1 MLLFLMLC
9 CMVLLYI
16 ISYFFSKK
24 DIFSPPNILLLGF
37 IFSTIFAILN
47 IDTWNFNM
55 GYRTFFVILLG
66 ILGFILGFY
75 IFFYI
80 FYRNNYIISK
90 MNKNYPRISNVK
102 MIIYIIIQVVALIAV
117 YNAVTYVASM
127 YGGGDSLG
135 EEIFLYRTALI
146 TKSDDFVRLPTI
158 VTTLYDFSY
167 YCTYYIIYILL
178 NRYYIEKK
186 IQKIYLVSIF
196 ITVST
201 ALLLGNRGDTIFLV
215 LGFFIIKYIF
225 EMRENSWKIKI
236 NIKIITKYALL
247 GVLLLISF
255 PTVGLYLVGRGND
268 IDEIINGTFEQLSM
282 YIGAPLKLLDLYMYT
297 DYGSSSIALGF
308 NTFNEFYRWIGY
320 RLSIVE
326 WDKLIG
332 NEFRYDNGVLLGN
345 VYTMFRPFVAD
356 FGLVGVFL
364 LSFIMGLFFSFLYTK
379 IKYTEFIYNK
389 YNIDCYLIIYATFIV
404 SIVLGFFTNWFYT
417 MIINFKFIKMIIYWK
432 IFERYFLIRRKI

>member
-186 IQKIYLVSIF
+186 FK
-196 ITVST
+196 
-201 ALLLGNRGDTIFLV
+201 
-215 LGFFIIKYIF
+215 KYI
-225 EMRENSWKIKI
+225 
-236 NIKIITKYALL
+236 
-247 GVLLLISF
+247 
-255 PTVGLYLVGRGND
+255 
-268 IDEIINGTFEQLSM
+268 
-282 YIGAPLKLLDLYMYT
+282 
-297 DYGSSSIALGF
+297 
-308 NTFNEFYRWIGY
+308 
-320 RLSIVE
+320 
-326 WDKLIG
+326 
-332 NEFRYDNGVLLGN
+332 
-345 VYTMFRPFVAD
+345 
-356 FGLVGVFL
+356 
-364 LSFIMGLFFSFLYTK
+364 
-379 IKYTEFIYNK
+379 
-389 YNIDCYLIIYATFIV
+389 
-404 SIVLGFFTNWFYT
+404 
-417 MIINFKFIKMIIYWK
+417 
-432 IFERYFLIRRKI
+432 